1 MSIQENFQTV
11 LGVTTLLLG
20 FSANGAL
27 PSSNRSSAAP
37 RSGVV
42 QSIALAKQQAGQ
54 TSQVYTVTL
63 RMSDGAYQTLTQS
76 THVDIRVGELGQVD
90 NGVLRPYV

>member
-1 MSIQENFQTV
+1 MSIQNNFQAV

-20 FSANGAL
+20 VCANGAL
-27 PSSNRSSAAP
+27 PSGTAP

-42 QSIALAKQQAGQ
+42 QSIALAKQQVGQ
-54 TSQVYTVTL
+54 TSQVYTFIL

-76 THVDIRVGELGQVD
+76 THVDIRVGERGQVD
-90 NGVLRPYV
+90 NGVLRPYA

>member
-20 FSANGAL
+20 VCANGAL
-27 PSSNRSSAAP
+27 PSTPRTNAAP

-42 QSIALAKQQAGQ
+42 QSIALAKPQAGQ
-54 TSQVYTVTL
+54 TSQVYIFTL

-76 THVDIRVGELGQVD
+76 THVDIHVGERGQVD
-90 NGVLRPYV
+90 NGVLRPYA